1 MERTE
6 WLQRLETFLADCSFN
21 DDIDGVVACG
31 SIVAGHG
38 TPHSDLDVQ
47 IVLKDS
53 VAYRE
58 RGNKVVDGLLIEYFA
73 NPPRQTELYFE
84 EDLRRNKRITAT
96 MFATGEV
103 ILDKTGSVAQ
113 LRQKAQEYLRRPFS
127 KGGKN
132 ELAKYALWDDLDN
145 LQGMDLQSPYGRYA
159 YYVTLQRLYTMYVEF
174 LGADMG
180 PTSKLERYFHD
191 ADWRA
196 KHAIEEFPDA
206 EFVRLFE
213 AAAGETGF
221 AALKDLTDYVQE
233 KTGGFE
239 IDGWVFRSKTEC

>member
-1 MERTE
+1 MLRAE
-6 WLQRLETFLADCSFN
+6 WEKRLEKFLNTCSFKE
-21 DDIDGVVACG
+21 DIVGVVACG

-47 IVLKDS
+47 IVLKDA
-53 VAYRE
+53 VEYRE

-84 EDLRRNKRITAT
+84 QDLQRNKRITAT

-103 ILDKTGSVAQ
+103 ILDRTGSVEQ
-113 LRQKAQEYLRRPFS
+113 LRQKAQEYLGRPFT
-127 KGGKN
+127 KGEKN

-145 LQGMDLQSPYGRYA
+145 LQGMDLRSPYGQYA
-159 YYVTLQRLYTMYVEF
+159 YYVTLQRLYSMYVEF

-180 PTSKLERYFHD
+180 PTSKLERYFYD
-191 ADWRA
+191 TDWRA
-196 KHAIEEFPDA
+196 KHAIEAFPDA
-206 EFVRLFE
+206 TFIELFE
-213 AAAGETGF
+213 TAAGQADF
-221 AALKDLTDYVQE
+221 AALKTLTDYVQE

-239 IDGWVFRSKTEC
+239 IDGWVFRSKTEN